1 MDKQTELESDL
12 ATDVISENSK
22 PLLDKIFNQEI
33 KSTPEKNSNSYP
45 NSLIGSI
52 STFEP
57 SGYAVVEFTIDDTIY
72 TFEANTT
79 VELNLD
85 HIGGQCLI
93 VFNQGNIEQPIIT
106 GIIQQ
111 PLSIEELMDED
122 KPVVIHSKTGILLKC
137 GSSRIELTED
147 GTINIQ
153 GMHINS
159 QAYGPH
165 RIKGGSVKI
174 N

>member
-1 MDKQTELESDL
+1 MDKQTEIENDL
-12 ATDVISENSK
+12 TINVDSEDSK
-22 PLLDKIFNQEI
+22 PLLNKIFNQ
-33 KSTPEKNSNSYP
+33 KNASSPEKKSITYP
-45 NSLIGSI
+45 NSLIGLI

-57 SGYAVVEFTIDDTIY
+57 SGYAVVEFTINDKIY
-72 TFEANTT
+72 SFTANTT
-79 VELNLD
+79 IELNLE
-85 HIGGQCLI
+85 HVGQQCLI
-93 VFNQGNIEQPIIT
+93 VFNQGNIEHPIIT
-106 GIIQQ
+106 GIIQ
-111 PLSIEELMDED
+111 PALSIDELMDDD